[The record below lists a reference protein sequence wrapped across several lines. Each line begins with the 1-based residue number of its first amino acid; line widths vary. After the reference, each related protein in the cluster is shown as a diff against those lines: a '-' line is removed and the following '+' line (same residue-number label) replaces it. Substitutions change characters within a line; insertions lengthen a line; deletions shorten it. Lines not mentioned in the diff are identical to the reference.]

1 MRYWIKVSVETHH
14 GASRRLVE
22 ALEGLGAIS
31 VSIAAIREK
40 ATDVVLPPAPRAATI
55 GLSALYEPTV
65 SLTKVSSLIHAI
77 GGHGTTIRV
86 ATLSDR
92 NWEVVS
98 RKQFVPFAISDNLW
112 ICPSWHAPPRTDV
125 TTLII
130 DPGAAF
136 GTGYHP
142 STALCLD
149 YLSRLTLAGKRIL
162 DWGCGS
168 GILAISACKLGAAS
182 AVGVDIDHQALTVSR
197 DNARRNGVDQKIEWH
212 TPDALPSKDAF
223 DVVVA
228 NILANTLIELA
239 SLLKRHTLCGG
250 TLLLSG
256 VTRHQSD
263 RVMAHYGNV
272 FTFEASYREEW
283 ALLAGRKKG
292 TQRS

>member
-31 VSIAAIREK
+31 VSITASGDKAI
-40 ATDVVLPPAPRAATI
+40 DVVLPPAPRTATI
-55 GLSALYEPTV
+55 VLSALYEPTV
-65 SLTKVSSLIHAI
+65 SLTKVSSLIHVI

-86 ATLSDR
+86 TTLSDR

-112 ICPSWHAPPRTDV
+112 VCPSWHAPPRTDV

-168 GILAISACKLGAAS
+168 GIQALAALRLGANQAI
-182 AVGVDIDHQALTVSR
+182 GVDIDPVALDASR
-197 DNARRNGVDQKIEWH
+197 SNARRNGVHDRLRVMPPEQVPPE
-212 TPDALPSKDAF
+212 LLS
-223 DVVVA
+223 DVLIA
-228 NILANTLIELA
+228 NILAHTIIDLA
-239 SLLKRHTLCGG
+239 STLKQHLSRRSVLM
-250 TLLLSG
+250 LSG
-256 VTRHQSD
+256 LLEHQAE
-263 RVMAHYGNV
+263 RVQSAFGPRY
-272 FTFEASYREEW
+272 TFKKLRRDEW
-283 ALLAGRKKG
+283 VLLIAENWV
-292 TQRS
+292 